1 MRTIRYNVFESN
13 SSSTHSLAI
22 PKESSDTPN
31 HLSFYIGEFD
41 WGWDEVSPTD
51 YFYTAIYETSD
62 TADEVAEKLE
72 KLTDILDVH
81 EIRYH
86 FGEARTHIW
95 NSDNGINYIS
105 LDNGYID
112 HGGELRAFV
121 DELLNNGNKFIR
133 FLSEGLVFTGNDN
146 CDTAQ
151 RGFVE
156 RDTKYFE
163 DHDWRTKTISKIENP
178 YYMEDYNN
186 YEWYWKGN

>member
-1 MRTIRYNVFESN
+1 MKTIRSNVFETN
-13 SSSTHSLAI
+13 SSSTHSIAI
-22 PKESSDTPN
+22 PKNCSEIN
-31 HLSFYIGEFD
+31 NISFYIGEFGWE
-41 WGWDEVSPTD
+41 WGEADPAD
-51 YFYTAIYETSD
+51 YFYTAIYETSN
-62 TADEVAEKLE
+62 TASEVAEKLE
-72 KLTDILDVH
+72 KLTDILDAH
-81 EIRYH
+81 DIKYH

-95 NSDNGINYIS
+95 NSDNGIDYIS

-121 DELLNNGNKFIR
+121 DELLNDGDKLIR

-146 CDTAQ
+146 CDTEQ

-156 RDTKYFE
+156 RDTKDFE
-163 DHDWRTKTISKIENP
+163 DYDWHTKMTSKIENP

>member
-1 MRTIRYNVFESN
+1 MRTIRNNVFETN
-13 SSSTHSLAI
+13 SSSTHSIAI
-22 PKESSDTPN
+22 PKNCGEIN
-31 HLSFYIGEFD
+31 NVSFYIGEFGWE
-41 WGWDEVSPTD
+41 WGEADPAD
-51 YFYTAIYETSD
+51 YFYTAIYETSN
-62 TADEVAEKLE
+62 TASEVAEKLE
-72 KLTDILDVH
+72 KLTDILDAH
-81 EIRYH
+81 GIKYH

-95 NSDNGINYIS
+95 NSDNGIDYIS

-121 DELLNNGNKFIR
+121 DDLLNDGDKLIR

-146 CDTAQ
+146 CDIEQ

-163 DHDWRTKTISKIENP
+163 DYDWHTKITSEIENP
-178 YYMEDYNN
+178 YYMEDYND

>member
-1 MRTIRYNVFESN
+1 MYLKVIRQ
-13 SSSTHSLAI
+13 THIHWLFQRRVVI
-22 PKESSDTPN
+22 PQIISHSILKN
-31 HLSFYIGEFD
+31 LIG
-41 WGWDEVSPTD
+41 GWDEVNPTD

-72 KLTDILDVH
+72 KLTDILDAH
-81 EIRYH
+81 GIQYH

-95 NSDNGINYIS
+95 NSDNGIDYIN

-121 DELLNNGNKFIR
+121 DELLNNGDKLIR

-156 RDTKYFE
+156 RDTRYFE
-163 DHDWRTKTISKIENP
+163 DHDWRTKTTSKIENP
-178 YYMEDYNN
+178 YYMEDYND

>member
-1 MRTIRYNVFESN
+1 MKTIRNNVFETN
-13 SSSTHSLAI
+13 SSSTHSIAV
-22 PKESSDTPN
+22 PKNCSEIN
-31 HLSFYIGEFD
+31 NISFYIGEFE
-41 WGWDEVSPTD
+41 WAWDEVDPAD
-51 YFYTAIYETSD
+51 YFYTAIYETSN
-62 TADEVAEKLE
+62 TASEVAEKLE
-72 KLTDILDVH
+72 KLTDILDAH
-81 EIRYH
+81 GIKYH

-95 NSDNGINYIS
+95 KSDNGIDYIS

-121 DELLNNGNKFIR
+121 DELLNNGDKLIR

-163 DHDWRTKTISKIENP
+163 DHDWCTKTTSKIENP
-178 YYMEDYNN
+178 YYMEDYND

>member
-1 MRTIRYNVFESN
+1 MKTIRNNVFETN
-13 SSSTHSLAI
+13 SSSTHSIAV
-22 PKESSDTPN
+22 PKNCSEIN
-31 HLSFYIGEFD
+31 NISFYIGEFG
-41 WGWDEVSPTD
+41 WAWDEVDPAD
-51 YFYTAIYETSD
+51 YFYTAIYETSN
-62 TADEVAEKLE
+62 TASEVAEKLE
-72 KLTDILDVH
+72 KLTDILDAH
-81 EIRYH
+81 GIKYH

-95 NSDNGINYIS
+95 NSDNGIDYIS

-121 DELLNNGNKFIR
+121 DELLNNGDKLIR

-163 DHDWRTKTISKIENP
+163 DHDWCTKTTSKIENP
-178 YYMEDYNN
+178 YYMEDYND

>member
-1 MRTIRYNVFESN
+1 MKTIRSNVFETN
-13 SSSTHSLAI
+13 SSSTHSIAI
-22 PKESSDTPN
+22 PKNCSEIN
-31 HLSFYIGEFD
+31 NISFYIGEFGWE
-41 WGWDEVSPTD
+41 WGEADPAD
-51 YFYTAIYETSD
+51 YFYTAIYGTSN
-62 TADEVAEKLE
+62 TASEVAEKLE
-72 KLTDILDVH
+72 KLTDILDAH
-81 EIRYH
+81 DIKYH

-95 NSDNGINYIS
+95 NSDNGIDYIS

-121 DELLNNGNKFIR
+121 DELLNDGDKLIR

-146 CDTAQ
+146 CDTEQ

-156 RDTKYFE
+156 RDTKDFE
-163 DHDWRTKTISKIENP
+163 DYDWHTKMTSKIENP

>member
-1 MRTIRYNVFESN
+1 MKAIRSNVFETN
-13 SSSTHSLAI
+13 SSSTHSIAI
-22 PKESSDTPN
+22 PKNCSEIN
-31 HLSFYIGEFD
+31 NISFYIGEFGWE
-41 WGWDEVSPTD
+41 WGEADPAD
-51 YFYTAIYETSD
+51 YFYTAIYETSN
-62 TADEVAEKLE
+62 TASEVAEKLE
-72 KLTDILDVH
+72 KLTDILDAH
-81 EIRYH
+81 DIKYH

-95 NSDNGINYIS
+95 NSDNGIDYIS

-121 DELLNNGNKFIR
+121 DELLNDGDKLIR

-146 CDTAQ
+146 CDTEQ

-156 RDTKYFE
+156 RDTKDFE
-163 DHDWRTKTISKIENP
+163 DYDWHTKMTSKIENP